1 MTEITVRK
9 VSTLDDRTLPVF
21 AEMDR
26 LMHEIG
32 RRAGVFAAARSYGAG
47 DALDDWLRA
56 EREVCWPVAELA
68 ERGKD
73 FQLSIALPG
82 YESPDIEVTVTPREI
97 IVHANR
103 ARQRLEE
110 GPTKEAAICWSE
122 FRSDDVYRRIEF
134 PTSIDVDHVK
144 ATLRHGM
151 LHVTAPKA
159 RSVVTKV
166 PFATAA

>member
-9 VSTLDDRTLPVF
+9 VSSLDDRTLPVF
-21 AEMDR
+21 RELEK

-32 RRAGVFAAARSYGAG
+32 RRASVFAAARGYGAG

-56 EREVCWPVAELA
+56 EREVCWPAAELA
-68 ERGKD
+68 ERSKD

-82 YESPDIEVTVTPREI
+82 YESPEIELTVTPREV
-97 IVHANR
+97 IVHASKS
-103 ARQRLEE
+103 RQLSEE
-110 GPTKEAAICWSE
+110 GMAKEATVCWSE
-122 FRSDDVYRRIEF
+122 FRSDDVYRRIEL
-134 PTSIDVDHVK
+134 PVSIDVDHVK